1 MLMTKESI
9 ERALTASLTLML
21 GLATLDLALYVWV
34 GTAVLTVVAHAMSLW
49 LVLHHRL
56 IFDLVKLLETG
67 ALFFD
72 LYLINRY
79 GYAVASPVATLFA
92 IIHISLN
99 KEYHLHLFLNFLSYS
114 KMFALKIHSRLRPIR
129 RGCQSDVI
137 SGRLFDY

>member
-21 GLATLDLALYVWV
+21 GLATLDLALYIWV
-34 GTAVLTVVAHAMSLW
+34 GTAVLTVVAHGMSLW
-49 LVLHHRL
+49 LVLRHRL

-72 LYLINRY
+72 LYLINQY

-99 KEYHLHLFLNFLSYS
+99 KEYHLNKLKSDLDKVLAS
-114 KMFALKIHSRLRPIR
+114 K
-129 RGCQSDVI
+129 QQDVE
-137 SGRLFDY
+137 DDEK